1 MTTNF
6 IDTLLK
12 FFGGKKMSVPIE
24 TDNIPRQ
31 RWLRIIPPAILVY
44 IFAYMDRVN
53 IGFAMAG
60 GMSEELGMT
69 ASIAGL
75 AAGIFFIGYLFL
87 QIPAGHI
94 AERGSAKKFI
104 AGSIIVWGIIS
115 STIGF
120 ITNTTQ
126 LLVLRFFLGVAEG
139 GVFPA
144 MLVVISHWFP
154 PKERARANAFFV
166 MNLAIAS
173 IITGPISGWL
183 ISSWG
188 WRYIF
193 IIEGLVSLLLLV
205 VWWPFIDDRPE
216 DSKWI
221 SAAERDYLVMC
232 REQEQAEV
240 KLNTGKAV
248 SYKDVCFN
256 INTWKMILF
265 FFCYM
270 IGILGYTMW
279 LPTILKSLMNTGMGT
294 IGLFS
299 AVPYIATMIGQYII
313 ARASDRSGNR
323 KAYVALSALGFAICF
338 FMVTQF
344 RDQIWVCYAFLVGCG
359 FFMQGFAGPFWTI
372 PPMLF
377 PQHTVGVALGLINA
391 MGNLGGFVG
400 PFLVGW
406 LITET
411 SNTDAGLYAMAIALV
426 IACLTALSFPAK
438 TARAKDQ
445 TISN

>member
-1 MTTNF
+1 MHQGQ
-6 IDTLLK
+6 LV
-12 FFGGKKMSVPIE
+12 S
-24 TDNIPRQ
+24 NIPQQ

-60 GMSEELGMT
+60 GMNEDLGMT
-69 ASIAGL
+69 ASMAGL

-94 AERGSAKKFI
+94 AAVGSAKKFI
-104 AGSIIVWGIIS
+104 AVTIIIWGTLSIC
-115 STIGF
+115 TGF
-120 ITNTTQ
+120 VTDTTQ
-126 LLVLRFFLGVAEG
+126 LLILRFALGVSEG

-144 MLVVISHWFP
+144 ILVIISKWFP
-154 PKERARANAFFV
+154 EEERARANAFFV

-173 IITGPISGWL
+173 MITGPISGWI

-188 WRYIF
+188 WRYVF
-193 IIEGLVSLLLLV
+193 IVEGLVSLLLLAA
-205 VWWPFIDDRPE
+205 WWPFIDDKPE

-221 SAAERDYLVMC
+221 SPAERDYLIMR
-232 REQEQAEV
+232 REQEQANV
-240 KLNTGKAV
+240 QSAGATT
-248 SYKDVCFN
+248 SYKDVWFN
-256 INTWKMILF
+256 VNAWKMILF

-279 LPTILKSLMNTGMGT
+279 LPTILKQLMNTGMGAV
-294 IGLFS
+294 GLFS
-299 AVPYIATMIGQYII
+299 AVPYIATMIGQYLI
-313 ARASDRSGNR
+313 AKKSDRSGNR
-323 KAYVALSALGFAICF
+323 RGYVALSALGFAVCF

-344 RDQIWVCYAFLVGCG
+344 RSQVWVCYAFLIGCG

-372 PPMLF
+372 VPMLF
-377 PQHTVGVALGLINA
+377 ARNVVGGALGLINA

-406 LITET
+406 LITQT
-411 SNTDAGLYAMAIALV
+411 HNTDAGLYAMAGALA

-438 TARAKDQ
+438 TAGKNAENL
-445 TISN
+445 SNG